1 MQTSS
6 NISHTKLSWSLHET
20 IIIILLPNDNFLTP
34 SLPLHLLV
42 LSTLRRTFS
51 FFYFLFI
58 YLYSYRLIDAYSCNR
73 IKIFTI
79 IYLDTQIILHL
90 VSGSPCWGG
99 GSSFLLAYSP
109 HAVNSFLLS
118 GTSRYYRHILFF
130 SCPSLEISHFFKERW
145 FFWVFRDQDLGIR
158 CAQCFLGV
166 IHPRPCLWEKQKVD
180 TYVHS
185 YTSVLICISI
195 C

>member
-99 GSSFLLAYSP
+99 VPLSFWHIPLMLWTVSYFLAHQGITDTSCSFPAPALKSAISLRSAGSFEYLETKIWALDVPSASWVSFILGPVYEK
-109 HAVNSFLLS
+109 
-118 GTSRYYRHILFF
+118 SR
-130 SCPSLEISHFFKERW
+130 K
-145 FFWVFRDQDLGIR
+145 
-158 CAQCFLGV
+158 
-166 IHPRPCLWEKQKVD
+166 
-180 TYVHS
+180 
-185 YTSVLICISI
+185 
-195 C
+195 

>member
-1 MQTSS
+1 MERYIETMQTSS

-99 GSSFLLAYSP
+99 GFLFP
-109 HAVNSFLLS
+109 
-118 GTSRYYRHILFF
+118 
-130 SCPSLEISHFFKERW
+130 
-145 FFWVFRDQDLGIR
+145 LGIFPS
-158 CAQCFLGV
+158 CCEQFLTFWH
-166 IHPRPCLWEKQKVD
+166 IKVLQ
-180 TYVHS
+180 THL
-185 YTSVLICISI
+185 VLFLPQPWNQPFL
-195 C
+195 